1 MSSLRRRTTSRSPMI
16 FLRNLG
22 RDVLDRTEAGTT
34 GWRRKPRVIILG
46 TQFVWRPV
54 RWTMAL
60 LWVLFCAS
68 CQPKAAE
75 TAAFGLR
82 VADLKISEV
91 SLKVEIADTPQASE
105 NGLMFRDSLPEGQ
118 GMLFIFEQPKKASFW
133 MKNTKIPLSIAF
145 IDSAGKILEIKSMN
159 PLDETVVPS
168 GSDQVAYA
176 LEVNQGW
183 FARHAISNGAKI
195 NGIPRK

>member
-1 MSSLRRRTTSRSPMI
+1 MDRDRPVAETAGGGKRRRVS
-16 FLRNLG
+16 
-22 RDVLDRTEAGTT
+22 
-34 GWRRKPRVIILG
+34 ILG
-46 TQFVWRPV
+46 IPLGWRPV
-54 RWTMAL
+54 PWMTAL
-60 LWVLFCAS
+60 LWALFCAA

-75 TAAFGLR
+75 SAAFGLR

-91 SLKVEIADTPQASE
+91 PLKVEIADTPQTSE

-168 GSDQVAYA
+168 RSDQVAYA

-183 FARHAISNGAKI
+183 FARHTISSGAKI
-195 NGIPRK
+195 DGIPRK